1 MSVLI
6 GDTDVQA
13 LVAKIKGSDLD
24 ARAGAINE
32 AAPLGA
38 PAIAPLAG
46 VAGGGDRGA
55 AKAAREAIQRVAYYA
70 TRPGAGEDERAVA
83 AELLKLIGTGRSRA
97 VRAEAIR
104 LVGILGGPDAAT
116 PLQRLLF
123 DPDVREE
130 ARLALIRL
138 PGPTADAALHLA
150 MRTAPEDF
158 RPALDLA
165 LQQRRRRAAGEGK

>member
-55 AKAAREAIQRVAYYA
+55 GRAIQLADAAGSDRGAAKASREAIQRVAYYA
-70 TRPGAGEDERAVA
+70 TRPGAGEDERAVT

-104 LVGILGGPDAAT
+104 LVGILGGPDAA
-116 PLQRLLF
+116 
-123 DPDVREE
+123 
-130 ARLALIRL
+130 
-138 PGPTADAALHLA
+138 
-150 MRTAPEDF
+150 
-158 RPALDLA
+158 
-165 LQQRRRRAAGEGK
+165 